1 MLPPSSQPSAPVDPR
16 QNQHDHDHH
25 DHAHHSHAHHGHA
38 HDHPPMGAQ
47 TGAGATW
54 SLLGLSVLQRVIGA
68 LVVIALIWASVFLV
82 LDA

>member
-1 MLPPSSQPSAPVDPR
+1 MSSPSSQPSAPVDHR

-25 DHAHHSHAHHGHA
+25 DHA